1 MKLICFSE
9 DGEIPEDLQHLIQI
23 YEKSNTLE
31 KLVILSI
38 VDHNKYSKETIMKHF
53 QCSKYKVDQARK
65 LKSQANGLEMP
76 KKVTITRNKLNI
88 QKCEHF
94 LDFLFNNKLLQD
106 VAYGVTNIKFDNG
119 DCQKIAHAVLVTKY
133 SHTISFYMD
142 ACRSSGYCPLSKFN
156 KTFKEEKFRW
166 P

>member
-1 MKLICFSE
+1 
-9 DGEIPEDLQHLIQI
+9 
-23 YEKSNTLE
+23 
-31 KLVILSI
+31 
-38 VDHNKYSKETIMKHF
+38 MKHF

-65 LKSQANGLEMP
+65 LKSQANGLEIP

-106 VAYGVTNIKFDNG
+106 VGYGVTNIKFDNE

-142 ACRSSGYCPLSKFN
+142 ACRSSGHCPLSKSSLWRILTSIKPSKRKRLGGLDN
-156 KTFKEEKFRW
+156 LTASVMVKMGKDT
-166 P
+166 